1 MNTTD
6 ELDVFESR
14 LLDELK
20 GVVADGARHRRSTW
34 VRWAAAAAAVVTA
47 TGAVAFSS
55 LTHASPAYA
64 LTPNA
69 DGSITVTVHRL
80 EGAAALAAD
89 LKAHGINADV
99 TFNAPGTQCQDN
111 RGTPAP
117 LRHVTMGATMSE
129 QGQALI
135 LPAQMLLPGET
146 LVIETSWPEPGVWA
160 LGSGIVQGPVA
171 PCVPEPADQPVVPT
185 ETPNQSPS
193 PIACGDLPGG
203 GPQGI
208 PADEQCVVMVPAS
221 PQPTK

>member
-55 LTHASPAYA
+55 LTQASPAYA

-69 DGSITVTVHRL
+69 DGSLTVTVHRL

-99 TFNAPGTQCQDN
+99 TFNAPGTQCQAD
-111 RGTPAP
+111 RGTPSTQSRMP
-117 LRHVTMGATMSE
+117 LGAAMSE

-135 LPAQMLLPGET
+135 LPANVLMPGET
-146 LVIETSWPEPGVWA
+146 LMIETSWPAPGVWA
-160 LGSGIVQGPVA
+160 MRSGVIQGPVA
-171 PCVPEPADQPVVPT
+171 PCVPEPDDQPVVPT
-185 ETPNQSPS
+185 ETPNQSAS
-193 PIACGDLPGG
+193 ATACGSLPGG
-203 GPQGI
+203 APLGI
-208 PADEQCVVMVPAS
+208 PADEQCTVMVPAS